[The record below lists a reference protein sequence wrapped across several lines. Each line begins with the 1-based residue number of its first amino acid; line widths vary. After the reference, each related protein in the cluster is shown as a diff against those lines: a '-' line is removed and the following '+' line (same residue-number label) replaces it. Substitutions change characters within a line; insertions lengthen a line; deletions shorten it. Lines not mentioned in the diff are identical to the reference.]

1 MASWTGAST
10 VTVQQA
16 KKQLRTRIASRL
28 KRIPSDSV
36 HAQCWNSAN
45 SLGHPHAAEAVLA
58 RLFASPYWT
67 SARSISCFLSL
78 PHSEI
83 QTDSL
88 IRHALRD
95 GKRIYVPFCPV
106 DDKTVMR
113 MVRLTDLDHF
123 ERLEANRW
131 GIREVDPKE
140 VESLEDDSDPEGGL
154 DLLIV
159 PGLAFDP
166 YRRRLGH
173 GRGYYDRYIN
183 QYCLDYPRRFE
194 GKKAPPRTVALA
206 LREQMVQADEEIP
219 TNEWDRLPDSLI
231 TPDGIYE

>member
-1 MASWTGAST
+1 M
-10 VTVQQA
+10 
-16 KKQLRTRIASRL
+16 
-28 KRIPSDSV
+28 
-36 HAQCWNSAN
+36 
-45 SLGHPHAAEAVLA
+45 
-58 RLFASPYWT
+58 FASPYWT

-106 DDKTVMR
+106 EDKTVMR

-140 VESLEDDSDPEGGL
+140 VRVSLDWSKRGGWTCALTLSFEGSQVESLEDGPSAAHLGVENK
-154 DLLIV
+154 
-159 PGLAFDP
+159 LATA
-166 YRRRLGH
+166 
-173 GRGYYDRYIN
+173 
-183 QYCLDYPRRFE
+183 YCLCSLILTRPQST
-194 GKKAPPRTVALA
+194 APPLGPK
-206 LREQMVQADEEIP
+206 LPVQIP
-219 TNEWDRLPDSLI
+219 TQKAAS
-231 TPDGIYE
+231 TS